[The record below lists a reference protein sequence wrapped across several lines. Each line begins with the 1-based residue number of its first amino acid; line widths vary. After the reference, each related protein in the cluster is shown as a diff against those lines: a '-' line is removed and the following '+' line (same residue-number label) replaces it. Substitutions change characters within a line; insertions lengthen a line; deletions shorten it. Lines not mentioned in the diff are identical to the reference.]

1 MEDEA
6 VAKEESL
13 QVWAG
18 INDAF
23 QHPVVHVAANE
34 AEASEFM
41 HRLYPPCFIVTHRVV
56 EIEPE
61 ALMAQAEML
70 QLRACFSCN
79 LIDVTTADSSTEL
92 KREIL

>member
-6 VAKEESL
+6 VPKEESL

-34 AEASEFM
+34 AEASEF
-41 HRLYPPCFIVTHRVV
+41 IVTHRVA